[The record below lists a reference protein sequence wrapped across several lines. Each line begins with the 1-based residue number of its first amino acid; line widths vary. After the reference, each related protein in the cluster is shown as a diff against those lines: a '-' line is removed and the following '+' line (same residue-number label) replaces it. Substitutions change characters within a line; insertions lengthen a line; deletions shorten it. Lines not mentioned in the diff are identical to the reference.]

1 MSILD
6 EPIPLYKL
14 YSLIN
19 VSLDELSRYE
29 IYTGGI
35 NGNKLKLD
43 SNGRCYT
50 WFESNNPLYED
61 YFFQIPYGRPLNQSG
76 NWQII
81 IKKKSVLDEPP
92 NKGGSSRKR
101 KNRIIRKSRK
111 SRKSLHN

>member
-50 WFESNNPLYED
+50 WFESQNPLYAD
-61 YFFQIPYGRPLNQSG
+61 YLFQIPYGRPSNQLDD
-76 NWQII
+76 WTLR
-81 IKKKSVLDEPP
+81 IKK
-92 NKGGSSRKR
+92 NKGLLILYLYI
-101 KNRIIRKSRK
+101 N
-111 SRKSLHN
+111 